1 MNIYEKLEQA
11 RKIVA
16 ESDLKKSGKNQSFN
30 YFELEDIL
38 PTIQRA
44 CRESKIMS
52 FITFDSEKATLTIID
67 LEKPEDK
74 VVFTSPM
81 VDSDL
86 ARMTK
91 IQSLGANETY
101 QRRYLYLTAFE
112 IIEKEENDLLYED
125 LNSHN
130 LYKIKERIEQ
140 KITNK
145 IAKGLTQEEVLRS
158 IGKGISIK
166 DFNTYMTYFDILNK
180 IDKELDK

>member
-1 MNIYEKLEQA
+1 MNIYEKLENA

-16 ESDLKKSGKNQSFN
+16 DSDLKKSGKNQSFK

-38 PTIQRA
+38 PTIQKA

-52 FITFDSEKATLTIID
+52 FISFESDKATLTIID

-130 LYKIKERIEQ
+130 LSKIKERIAP
-140 KITNK
+140 KIKNMIYT
-145 IAKGLTQEEVLRS
+145 GRTQLEFLKCISKR
-158 IGKGISIK
+158 ISIK
-166 DFNTYMTYFDILNK
+166 NLNTYI
-180 IDKELDK
+180 